1 MEKINFIFLLT
12 IIFKAGYCVDNGLG
26 ITPQMGWNTWNKFQ
40 CNISEQLIRDSIDA
54 LNSSGLIEVGYKYIN
69 LDDCWQSSRDENGKI
84 VPDPIAF
91 KNGIKPLVDYAHSKG
106 LLFGLYS
113 DAGIKTC
120 AERPGSLGYEEKDA
134 QTYAEWGVDYLKY
147 DNCFNNNIKS
157 IDRYTKMSEALNKT
171 GRPIF
176 YSICQWGEEEVAT
189 WAKKYGNSWRTTG
202 DISDNWNSMLRIID
216 LNDKWYNYSGPGGW
230 NDPDMLEVGNGGM
243 TWTEYKTHFSLWAI
257 SKAPLIIGC
266 DITKMDNKTKEILS
280 NTEVI
285 AINQDKLGIQGRK
298 IKIKNITLP
307 DGYEPTLN
315 ESELEV
321 VDCNGKNEQKWY
333 IGDDLSIKNNNKN
346 LCMEIPNCVN
356 FDTKVKTKSC
366 HIGDKSYCS
375 ESKNQMWVYS
385 PENKTIHSYMD
396 PNKCLDIY
404 NGIGPSVQTF
414 PCNGTRE
421 SQKWEYDTN
430 SHTLKTK
437 GKCLASLVSSEV
449 TEVWAGKLENGAYAV
464 LLLNR
469 GSMNATAEITWKELG
484 ISGNLKIRD
493 LWAKKN
499 LGYSDKG
506 HDTILTPHDCL
517 FLKIFTEEK
526 SFNLVVFIIVISIFL
541 FIVIFVLSFVFY
553 MRRKRGKATDP
564 SNIGS
569 KLVEENRNENE

>member
-12 IIFKAGYCVDNGLG
+12 IIFSSGYCVDNGLG

-54 LNSSGLIEVGYKYIN
+54 LNKSGLIEVGYKYIN

-84 VPDPIAF
+84 VPDPNAF
-91 KNGIKPLVDYAHSKG
+91 KNGIKPLADYAHSKG

-120 AERPGSLGYEEKDA
+120 AGRPGSLGYEEKDA

-147 DNCFNNNIKS
+147 DNCFNNDIKS
-157 IDRYTKMSEALNKT
+157 IDRYPKMSEALNKT

-176 YSICQWGEEEVAT
+176 YSICQWGEDEVAT

-216 LNDKWYNYSGPGGW
+216 LNDKWHNYSGPGGW

-243 TWTEYKTHFSLWAI
+243 NWTEYKTHFSLWAI

-285 AINQDKLGIQGRK
+285 AVNQDKLGIQGRK
-298 IKIKNITLP
+298 IKVKNITLP
-307 DGYEPTLN
+307 DGYEPILN

-321 VDCNGKNEQKWY
+321 VDCNGNNEQKWY
-333 IGDDLSIKNNNKN
+333 IGEDLSIKNNNQD

-385 PENKTIHSYMD
+385 PENKTIHSSMD
-396 PNKCLDIY
+396 PSKCLDIY
-404 NGIGPSVQTF
+404 NGQGPSVQTY

-464 LLLNR
+464 LMLNR

-506 HDTILTPHDCL
+506 YEITLTPHDCL
-517 FLKIFTEEK
+517 FLKVFTEEK
-526 SFNLVVFIIVISIFL
+526 SFNLIVFIIVISIFL
-541 FIVIFVLSFVFY
+541 FIAIFVLSIVFY
-553 MRRKRGKATDP
+553 MRRKRGKAADP
-564 SNIGS
+564 TNIGS
-569 KLVEENRNENE
+569 KLVEESRNENE

>member
-12 IIFKAGYCVDNGLG
+12 IIFSSGYCVDNGLG
-26 ITPQMGWNTWNKFQ
+26 MTPQMGWNTWNKFQ

-54 LNSSGLIEVGYKYIN
+54 LNKSGLIEVGYKYIN

-84 VPDPIAF
+84 VPDPNAF
-91 KNGIKPLVDYAHSKG
+91 KNGIKPLADYAHSKG

-120 AERPGSLGYEEKDA
+120 AGRPGSLGYEEKDA

-147 DNCFNNNIKS
+147 DNCFNNDIKS
-157 IDRYTKMSEALNKT
+157 IDRYPKMSEALNKT

-216 LNDKWYNYSGPGGW
+216 LNDKWHNYSGPGGW
-230 NDPDMLEVGNGGM
+230 NDPDMLEVGNGGLN
-243 TWTEYKTHFSLWAI
+243 WTEYKTHFSLWAI

-285 AINQDKLGIQGRK
+285 AVNQDKLGIQGRK
-298 IKIKNITLP
+298 IKVKNITLP
-307 DGYEPTLN
+307 DGYEPILY

-321 VDCNGKNEQKWY
+321 VDCNGNNEQKWY
-333 IGDDLSIKNNNKN
+333 IGEDLSIKNNNQD

-385 PENKTIHSYMD
+385 PENKTIHSSMD
-396 PNKCLDIY
+396 PSKCLDIY
-404 NGIGPSVQTF
+404 NGQGPSVQTY

-464 LLLNR
+464 LMLNR

-506 HDTILTPHDCL
+506 YEITLTPHDCL
-517 FLKIFTEEK
+517 FLKVFTEEK
-526 SFNLVVFIIVISIFL
+526 SFNLIVFIIVISIFL
-541 FIVIFVLSFVFY
+541 FIAIFVLSIVFY
-553 MRRKRGKATDP
+553 MRRKRGKAADP
-564 SNIGS
+564 TNIGS
-569 KLVEENRNENE
+569 KLVEESRNENE

>member
-12 IIFKAGYCVDNGLG
+12 IIFSSGYCVDNGLG

-54 LNSSGLIEVGYKYIN
+54 LNKSGLIEVGYKYIN

-84 VPDPIAF
+84 VPDPNAF
-91 KNGIKPLVDYAHSKG
+91 KNGIKPLADYAHSKG

-120 AERPGSLGYEEKDA
+120 AGRPGSLGYEEKDA

-147 DNCFNNNIKS
+147 DNCFNNDIKS
-157 IDRYTKMSEALNKT
+157 IDRYPKMSEALNKT

-216 LNDKWYNYSGPGGW
+216 LNDKWHNYSGPGGW

-243 TWTEYKTHFSLWAI
+243 NWTEYKTHFSLWAI

-285 AINQDKLGIQGRK
+285 AVNQDKLGIQGRK
-298 IKIKNITLP
+298 IKVKNITLP
-307 DGYEPTLN
+307 DGYEPILN

-321 VDCNGKNEQKWY
+321 VDCNGNNEQKWY
-333 IGDDLSIKNNNKN
+333 IGEDLSIKNNNQD

-385 PENKTIHSYMD
+385 LENKTIHSSMD
-396 PNKCLDIY
+396 PSKCLDIY
-404 NGIGPSVQTF
+404 NGQGPSVQTY

-464 LLLNR
+464 LMLNR
-469 GSMNATAEITWKELG
+469 GSMNSTAEITWKELG

-506 HDTILTPHDCL
+506 YEITLTPHDCL
-517 FLKIFTEEK
+517 FLKVFTEEK
-526 SFNLVVFIIVISIFL
+526 SFNLIVFIIVISIFL
-541 FIVIFVLSFVFY
+541 FIAIFVLSIVFY
-553 MRRKRGKATDP
+553 MRRKRGKAADP
-564 SNIGS
+564 TNIGS
-569 KLVEENRNENE
+569 KLVEESRNENE

>member
-1 MEKINFIFLLT
+1 MEKIYFLFLLT
-12 IIFKAGYCVDNGLG
+12 FIFGSVYCLDNGLG
-26 ITPQMGWNTWNKFQ
+26 LTPQMGWNTWNKFQ
-40 CNISEQLIRDSIDA
+40 CNISEKLIMESIDA
-54 LNSSGLIEVGYKYIN
+54 LNQSGLIEIGYKYIN
-69 LDDCWQSSRDENGKI
+69 LDDCWQSSRDENGII
-84 VPDPIAF
+84 VPDPKAF
-91 KNGIKPLVDYAHSKG
+91 PNGIKPLVDYAHSKG

-113 DAGIKTC
+113 DAGVKTC
-120 AERPGSLGYEEKDA
+120 AGRPGSLEYEEKDA
-134 QTYAEWGVDYLKY
+134 KTYAEWGIDYLKY
-147 DNCFNNNIKS
+147 DNCFNNNLTS
-157 IDRYTKMSEALNKT
+157 LERYPKMTEALNKT

-176 YSICQWGEEEVAT
+176 YSICQWGEEEIAT
-189 WAKKYGNSWRTTG
+189 WGKKYGNSWRTTG

-266 DITKMDNKTKEILS
+266 DITKMDNQTKEILS

-285 AINQDKLGIQGRK
+285 AINQDKLGKQGRK
-298 IKIKNITLP
+298 IKSSNITLP
-307 DGYEPTLN
+307 DEYEPTLT

-333 IGDDLSIKNNNKN
+333 IGEDLSIKNNNKN
-346 LCMEIPNCVN
+346 LCMEIPNCVD

-385 PENKTIHSYMD
+385 TENKTIHSYMD
-396 PNKCLDIY
+396 PSKCLDIY
-404 NGIGPSVQTF
+404 KSQGPSVQTF
-414 PCNGTRE
+414 PCDGRE
-421 SQKWEYDTN
+421 SQKWEYDSN

-449 TEVWAGKLENGAYAV
+449 TEVWAGKLEDGAYAV

-469 GSMNATAEITWKELG
+469 GSINTTVGITWKEIG

-493 LWAKKN
+493 LWAKKT
-499 LGYSDKG
+499 LGYFNEEYN
-506 HDTILTPHDCL
+506 TTLIPHDCI
-517 FLKIFTEEK
+517 FLKVFTAEK
-526 SFNLVVFIIVISIFL
+526 SFNLIVFIIVISIFL
-541 FIVIFVLSFVFY
+541 FIAILVFSILFY
-553 MRRKRGKATDP
+553 IRRKKRKLNDT
-564 SNIGS
+564 SNIDS
-569 KLVEENRNENE
+569 KLVEESKIENE